1 MVRQNTMATVYTFF
15 AQLSM
20 LYRFLM
26 TQMRNKNPK
35 DWISMVL
42 EDLNDLNMSVN
53 LEDIKQM
60 KKLNEKLNI
69 VIKECAQKELT
80 KKKENHSKVKLSNI

>member
-1 MVRQNTMATVYTFF
+1 
-15 AQLSM
+15 M

-26 TQMRNKNPK
+26 TQMRNRKPK

-60 KKLNEKLNI
+60 KKSKLKETLNI
-69 VIKECAQKELT
+69 VIKESALKELT
-80 KKKENHSKVKLSNI
+80 KKKEKHSKVNM